1 MIQVEIRVGLGPGQK
16 VASRMMI
23 ERDHTSLPRDQDQG
37 LIADIDITKSI
48 EVTGQEIGVI
58 EIETEEELQEIEATE
73 MIGMKEVEKE
83 VTEEMTEIGVI
94 GMKEMLEDIGM
105 IEIGKEKEVIEMKGI
120 IVVEDTMVLQMNP
133 EEKTQEKEVQRILV
147 KRS

>member
-83 VTEEMTEIGVI
+83 ATEEMIEIGVI